1 MSKTNRTNRTNRTKF
16 TITDNQDIL
25 TSPSKTNR
33 TKFTITD
40 INPHEFRDIYEQKIR
55 KEFWD
60 NLLNKIEKLGGKLQ
74 KKKQLKLP
82 NKTKTKAKKSTKMNK
97 KTMKSIK

>member
-1 MSKTNRTNRTNRTKF
+1 MSKTNRTKF

-25 TSPSKTNR
+25 TSPIKTNR

-82 NKTKTKAKKSTKMNK
+82 KKTKTKAKKSTKMNK

>member
-1 MSKTNRTNRTNRTKF
+1 MSKTNRTKF

-40 INPHEFRDIYEQKIR
+40 INPYEFRDIYEQKIR

-82 NKTKTKAKKSTKMNK
+82 KKTKKTKTNTKKSTKTNK
-97 KTMKSIK
+97 TTTKGIK